1 MVCLRDVMI
10 LFGVMTIFP
19 VWAQEQKALPQQE
32 VQQQPAPWML
42 KGPLPQ
48 KKLQSFLRSI
58 GNKVDLTSVQRSAL
72 DKVMLDVKT
81 RQYYEVESKANA
93 PVLSPVQHLE
103 KQAKRGEDL
112 SRYSKNTSDDFKV
125 FYNTLN
131 FEQQRQVDLIFI
143 KIYHISSTFLSNTQG
158 PEGFLDK

>member
-1 MVCLRDVMI
+1 MVWLRDTMI
-10 LFGVMTIFP
+10 FLIATTIFP
-19 VWAQEQKALPQQE
+19 ALAQEQKVLPQQE
-32 VQQQPAPWML
+32 VQQPAPWVL

-58 GNKVDLTSVQRSAL
+58 GNKVDLTSAQRSAL

-81 RQYYEVESKANA
+81 RQYYEVESKANS

-103 KQAKRGEDL
+103 KQAKRGEDI
-112 SRYSKNTSDDFKV
+112 SRFSKNTSDDFKI

-131 FEQQRQVDLIFI
+131 FEQQRQVDMIFI
-143 KIYHISSTFLSNTQG
+143 KIYHISSGFLSNTQG
-158 PEGFLDK
+158 SEFFLDK